1 MKMATVTGTGNGENL
16 SGSTTN
22 GDDIVYALGGDDTI
36 NAKQGND
43 IVYGGEG
50 NDTIQGGNDND
61 TLYGDAG
68 NDILD
73 GGNDNDVLIGGEG
86 DDQLTGGNGA
96 DTFVFNFTVTSSMV
110 QKTVLFRDGNA
121 PSTTADYKAWLNYDT
136 QLDAWRAELS
146 SVYGVDLDAT
156 DTFAVDI
163 TVNGGSVKKP
173 VYSTV
178 EFSGDNSYT
187 YFDEEA
193 SATIEG
199 EGYDTVLDWSN
210 GADKLALNG
219 LSNTEGAANYWGNFL
234 TSDDVADDGK
244 TVISFDGGSITLIG
258 TDMSIADL
266 VTGGY
271 VLFG

>member
-1 MKMATVTGTGNGENL
+1 MAELNYTLVSTSGGVEYYTGNGAFD
-16 SGSTTN
+16 GDAN
-22 GDDIVYALGGDDTI
+22 GKDNITGGDGNDTI
-36 NAKQGND
+36 NAGNGDDVLTGGKGND
-43 IVYGGEG
+43 
-50 NDTIQGGNDND
+50 
-61 TLYGDAG
+61 L
-68 NDILD
+68 
-73 GGNDNDVLIGGEG
+73 
-86 DDQLTGGNGA
+86 LTGGNGA
-96 DTFVFNFTVTSSMV
+96 DTFVFNFTVTSSTV
-110 QKTVLFRDGNA
+110 EKTVLFRDGNA

-136 QLDAWRAELS
+136 QLDAWRSELS
-146 SVYGVDLDAT
+146 SLYGVDLDAT
-156 DTFAVDI
+156 DTFDVDI

-173 VYSTV
+173 VNSTV

-187 YFDEEA
+187 YFDEVA

-199 EGYDTVLDWSN
+199 EGYDTVLDWST

-234 TSDDVADDGK
+234 TSDVAVDGK

-258 TDMSIADL
+258 TDMSIAEL